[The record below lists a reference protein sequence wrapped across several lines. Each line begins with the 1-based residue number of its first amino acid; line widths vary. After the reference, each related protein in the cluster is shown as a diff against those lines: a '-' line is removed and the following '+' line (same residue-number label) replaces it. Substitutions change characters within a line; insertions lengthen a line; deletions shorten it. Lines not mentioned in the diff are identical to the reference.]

1 MHDDMTAIL
10 RSYSDEI
17 HAKGKKENNPI
28 YQQRRK
34 EREGQEKPTVSDAD
48 KKQDQKQAA
57 LAEQLSDEVLLRE
70 LARRKANQY
79 RLVGAMKST
88 TASQQQNQE
97 EDVVC
102 TRDGANGTI
111 RCYELME

>member
-34 EREGQEKPTVSDAD
+34 EREEQLETKEPTASDAD
-48 KKQDQKQAA
+48 KEQHQKQVA
-57 LAEQLSDEVLLRE
+57 LAEQLSDEILLRE

-88 TASQQQNQE
+88 ASQQQNQE
-97 EDVVC
+97 ENAVMC
-102 TRDGANGTI
+102 TKDGA
-111 RCYELME
+111 